1 MALKIAVT
9 PAGFDNIGKVLEEM
23 EYGFNSIDENTLT
36 DSKVLAGY
44 DVVFINCSGT
54 CANGAKPAS
63 NALRAYVANGG
74 ALYCSDYA
82 SDYIVAAFPDM
93 MKFGGK
99 SGSSGHLTARVV
111 DVGLRAIIGHDLP
124 LNFDLPGWETI
135 NGVAGDAEVYLE
147 HGKGHPLLVTFK
159 HGQGEVIYTCFHN
172 QAQHSEKEQK
182 LLKFLVIK
190 PLLARAK
197 SGIEQFVVGK
207 AHGSVENVGVI
218 SSGKTSGDY
227 YFDAKKSED
236 LRFLLNWIGEAELA
250 LSVFRP
256 DGSLVREAKAIS
268 PPVEIEEPNA
278 PAGRWRYHVRAVN
291 VPERNFPFIL
301 MAGPATQLRVMDP
314 SFWEGW
320 GQRAATAQPNST
332 VLDLIEIEEVQSPTI
347 LDDIEID
354 FGDL

>member
-9 PAGFDNIGKVLEEM
+9 PAGYDNIGKVLHAM
-23 EYGFNSIDENTLT
+23 EYSFDSIKENTLT
-36 DSKVLAGY
+36 DSKALAGY
-44 DVVFINCSGT
+44 DVIFINCSGT
-54 CANGAKPAS
+54 CANGAKPAT
-63 NALRAYVANGG
+63 NALAGYVANGG

-82 SDYIVAAFPDM
+82 SDYIAAAFPDKV
-93 MKFGGK
+93 KFGGK
-99 SGSSGHLTARVV
+99 AGGSGNLTARVV
-111 DVGLRAIIGHDLP
+111 DVGLQAIIGRELP
-124 LNFDLPGWETI
+124 LHFDMGAWETI
-135 NGVAGDAEVYLE
+135 KSVSNDAEVYLDYD
-147 HGKGHPLLVTFK
+147 KGRPLLITFK

-197 SGIEQFVVGK
+197 SGIDQFVVGK

-218 SSGKTSGDY
+218 SSGKTSADY
-227 YFDAKKSED
+227 QFDAKKAED
-236 LRFLLNWIGEAELA
+236 LRFLLNWVGEAELA
-250 LSVFRP
+250 FSVFRP
-256 DGSLVREAKAIS
+256 DGSLEREAKAIA
-268 PPVEIEEPNA
+268 PPVEIEVPNA
-278 PAGRWRYHVRAVN
+278 PAGRWRYHVRAVH

-320 GQRAATAQPNST
+320 GPRAATAQPNSA

>member
-9 PAGFDNIGKVLEEM
+9 PAGFDNIGKVLQEM
-23 EYGFNSIDENTLT
+23 EYSFNPIDENTLT
-36 DSKVLAGY
+36 DSRALAGY
-44 DVVFINCSGT
+44 DVVFINCSRT
-54 CANGAKPAS
+54 CAKGAKPAS
-63 NALRAYVANGG
+63 NALQTYVANGG

-82 SDYIVAAFPDM
+82 SDYIAAAFPGK

-99 SGSSGHLTARVV
+99 SGGSGHLTARVV
-111 DVGLRAIIGHDLP
+111 DVGLQAIIGHELP
-124 LNFDLPGWETI
+124 LHFDLSSWETI
-135 NGVAGDAEVYLE
+135 HSVAGDAEVYLE
-147 HGKGHPLLVTFK
+147 HGKGRPLLVTFK

-172 QAQHSEKEQK
+172 QAQHNEQEQR

-218 SSGKTSGDY
+218 SSGKTSADY
-227 YFDAKKSED
+227 QFDAKKAED

-256 DGSLVREAKAIS
+256 DGSLVRETQAIA
-268 PPVEIEEPNA
+268 PPVEIEVANA

-320 GQRAATAQPNST
+320 GQRAVTAPPISA